1 MMTDD
6 RVQIRGLTSASS
18 DMPEHVAMRPASQVM
33 DLNRLGS
40 FHQSRL
46 SFMRTLVRR
55 MVTEDWQISSSLF
68 ELDEQGYGTVVF
80 TIKAKFGTFSFVV
93 FSHYLPPESRNDR
106 VIANQ
111 WDLTMALCEGNVDAQ
126 QLSFLS
132 ENVPKQEAGR
142 VDARV
147 MVLSRANRSGRTF
160 DYMVDQLARGEQPDL
175 DVMAQVGYLYRTT
188 AAYGSGKLGMA
199 DWEKVWTKHKDFARP
214 FAAEM
219 FTCYMLRHFSM
230 QQVEHIAAHRSP
242 SSSIKL
248 DSNIKRYIGI
258 GNSTGLG
265 MAPFLINHPLLIN
278 QWIEMREKAL
288 AAVLSAGESG
298 VSMTLVEA
306 LKKLVDRV
314 IQHLTEIYTEDAR
327 QHAINQTII
336 EQLGLLGAWLVK
348 NGTELSKMKN
358 AWTTLVTY
366 AEDQWHVETQEVINT
381 LLMELYPD
389 LVDKFEESMWV
400 DESYEAIPEMPVSR
414 LVRLIEDKY
423 DWALA
428 INFAEEES
436 QGVFWYRSEEKME
449 PRLGQVHIDLGMD
462 KQMPL
467 AVGRRVRD
475 CYDQLVKYDN
485 DSPGQDVAHF
495 ILKNPTY
502 SGIVVRI
509 QTMGQSRYG
518 DIRENLIHK
527 DVLPI
532 QLLRCKLSFFGVS
545 KFDPRSRLWVRN
557 TMFQGAP
564 LISDFGRGDGDNW
577 QFPIK
582 PRLTSSSTL

>member
-1 MMTDD
+1 
-6 RVQIRGLTSASS
+6 
-18 DMPEHVAMRPASQVM
+18 
-33 DLNRLGS
+33 
-40 FHQSRL
+40 
-46 SFMRTLVRR
+46 
-55 MVTEDWQISSSLF
+55 
-68 ELDEQGYGTVVF
+68 
-80 TIKAKFGTFSFVV
+80 
-93 FSHYLPPESRNDR
+93 
-106 VIANQ
+106 
-111 WDLTMALCEGNVDAQ
+111 
-126 QLSFLS
+126 
-132 ENVPKQEAGR
+132 
-142 VDARV
+142 
-147 MVLSRANRSGRTF
+147 
-160 DYMVDQLARGEQPDL
+160 
-175 DVMAQVGYLYRTT
+175 
-188 AAYGSGKLGMA
+188 
-199 DWEKVWTKHKDFARP
+199 
-214 FAAEM
+214 
-219 FTCYMLRHFSM
+219 
-230 QQVEHIAAHRSP
+230 
-242 SSSIKL
+242 
-248 DSNIKRYIGI
+248 
-258 GNSTGLG
+258 
-265 MAPFLINHPLLIN
+265 
-278 QWIEMREKAL
+278 
-288 AAVLSAGESG
+288 
-298 VSMTLVEA
+298 
-306 LKKLVDRV
+306 
-314 IQHLTEIYTEDAR
+314 
-327 QHAINQTII
+327 
-336 EQLGLLGAWLVK
+336 
-348 NGTELSKMKN
+348 
-358 AWTTLVTY
+358 
-366 AEDQWHVETQEVINT
+366 
-381 LLMELYPD
+381 
-389 LVDKFEESMWV
+389 VDKFEESMWV

-509 QTMGQSRYG
+509 QTMGQCRYG

-582 PRLTSSSTL
+582 PRPTSSSTL

>member
-1 MMTDD
+1 
-6 RVQIRGLTSASS
+6 
-18 DMPEHVAMRPASQVM
+18 MRPASQVM

-288 AAVLSAGESG
+288 AAVLSAGEMG

-327 QHAINQTII
+327 QDAINQTII
-336 EQLGLLGAWLVK
+336 EQLGLLGAWLGK
-348 NGTELSKMKN
+348 SGTELSKMKN